1 MLTSNEL
8 ADRLS
13 RLAEKF
19 TVTGASA
26 ALWHDGTLIRSET
39 GTVNVTTGAP
49 VRPDTLFAAGSVTK
63 TLTASLAMTLVDE
76 GQLVLDAPVSEYLP
90 GFTTADPGRSAA
102 ITVRMLLNHSS
113 GLPGNYLPNLEPG
126 DDVLERLMRELTTL
140 EVTGVPG
147 RRFSYSNM
155 GMSTLGRLMEVI
167 TGERFDVALRTRI
180 LQPLGMTATAD
191 AEEMLLHSTAVGHV
205 VHPASGAVSRVPRLR
220 VWPEY
225 GPAGSRLWL
234 DVESLV
240 HFGRMHIDGT
250 TPDGHRLLS
259 RAALEQMRTPQYD
272 EFWGCL
278 RGCANF
284 GLGWGIFREGDDPVL
299 THSGANL
306 GMHSTLYVVPR
317 QQAVLAVLTNSSTGA
332 MLHSTLCTELLD
344 EFFDARGPA
353 AVAPPEASIEVDRE
367 RFTGLYR
374 APDGQ
379 VSVEVRD
386 GQLHARLLPDA
397 GLADWDRLMGSPA
410 GGGQAMPITC
420 IDSARSRF
428 VMDLGSPGSFLA
440 VQFYEPGL
448 DGRPTLV
455 RLGTVYER
463 TP

>member
-8 ADRLS
+8 AARLS

-26 ALWHDGTLIRSET
+26 ALWHDGALVRAET
-39 GTVNVTTGAP
+39 GTANVVTGAP

-63 TLTASLAMTLVDE
+63 TLTSTLAMTLVDE
-76 GQLVLDAPVSEYLP
+76 GRLDLDAPVLKYLP
-90 GFTTADPGRSAA
+90 GFTTADPDRSAA

-113 GLPGNYLPNLEPG
+113 GLPGNYLPDLAPG
-126 DDVLERLMRELTTL
+126 DDVLERLMRELATL
-140 EVTGVPG
+140 TVTGVPG

-155 GMSTLGRLMEVI
+155 GMSTLGRLVETI
-167 TGERFDVALRTRI
+167 TAERFDVALRTR
-180 LQPLGMTATAD
+180 LLRPLGMNATAD
-191 AEEMLLHSTAVGHV
+191 AEEMLLRSTAVGHV
-205 VHPASGAVSRVPRLR
+205 VDPATGTVSRVPRLR

-234 DVESLV
+234 DAEALI
-240 HFGRMHIDGT
+240 HFGRTHLDG
-250 TPDGHRLLS
+250 PGLLS
-259 RAALEQMRTPQYD
+259 PAALEQMRTPQYD

-306 GMHSTLYVVPR
+306 GMHSTLYVIPR
-317 QQAVLAVLTNSSTGA
+317 QQVVLAVLTNSTTGA
-332 MLHSTLCTELLD
+332 LLHTTLCTEILD
-344 EFFDARGPA
+344 EYFAVKGPPA
-353 AVAPPEASIEVDRE
+353 IAPPGPRTEIGNE
-367 RFTGLYR
+367 RFTGRYR
-374 APDGQ
+374 AADGE

-386 GQLHARLLPDA
+386 GKLHARLTPDA
-397 GLADWDRLMGSPA
+397 GLSEWDRLMGSPA

-420 IDSARSRF
+420 VDHARSRF
-428 VMDLGSPGSFLA
+428 VLDVGTPGNYLA
-440 VQFYEPGL
+440 VQFYDPGP

-455 RLGTVYER
+455 RLGTLYER

>member
-1 MLTSNEL
+1 MITSHEL

-26 ALWHDGTLIRSET
+26 ALWHDGTLVQSET

-76 GQLVLDAPVSEYLP
+76 GALDLDAPVLEYLP
-90 GFTTADPGRSAA
+90 AFTTADPARSAA

-113 GLPGNYLPNLEPG
+113 GLPGNYMPDLPPG

-155 GMSTLGRLMEVI
+155 GMSTLGRLVEVL
-167 TGERFDVALRTRI
+167 TGERFDVALRSRI
-180 LQPLGMTATAD
+180 LQPLEMTATAD

-205 VHPASGAVSRVPRLR
+205 VDPASGAVSRVPRLR

-234 DVESLV
+234 DVASLV
-240 HFGRMHIDGT
+240 RFGRTHIDGT
-250 TPDGHRLLS
+250 APDGSRLLS
-259 RAALEQMRTPQYD
+259 REAVEQMRTPQYD

-284 GLGWGIFREGDDPVL
+284 GLGWGLFREGDDPVL

-306 GMHSTLYVVPR
+306 GMHSTLYVLPR
-317 QQAVLAVLTNSSTGA
+317 QKAVLAVLTNSSTGA
-332 MLHSTLCTELLD
+332 MLHTTLSTGLLD

-353 AVAPPEASIEVDRE
+353 ALAPPEASVEVDTGQ
-367 RFTGLYR
+367 FTGLYR

-379 VSVEVRD
+379 VSVEVHD
-386 GQLHARLLPDA
+386 GKLHVRLVPDA
-397 GLADWDRLMGSPA
+397 GLAEWDRLMGNPA
-410 GGGQAMPITC
+410 GGGRAMPLTC
-420 IDSARSRF
+420 IDGERSRF

-440 VQFYEPGL
+440 VQFHEPGL

-455 RLGTVYER
+455 RLGTLYER

>member
-13 RLAEKF
+13 RLADKF

-26 ALWHDGTLIRSET
+26 ALWHDGTLIRAET
-39 GTVNVTTGAP
+39 GTVNVATGAP

-76 GQLVLDAPVSEYLP
+76 GRLDLDAPVLEYLP
-90 GFTTADPGRSAA
+90 GFTTADPVRSAA

-113 GLPGNYLPNLEPG
+113 GLPGNYMPNLLSG
-126 DDVLERLMRELTTL
+126 DDVLERLMRELAAL

-155 GMSTLGRLMEVI
+155 GMSTLGRLAEVI
-167 TGERFDVALRTRI
+167 TGDRFDVALSTR
-180 LQPLGMTATAD
+180 LLRPLGMTATAD
-191 AEEMLLHSTAVGHV
+191 AEEMLLHSTAVGHAV
-205 VHPASGAVSRVPRLR
+205 DPSSGAVSRVPRLR

-240 HFGRMHIDGT
+240 RFGRMHIDGT

-259 RAALEQMRTPQYD
+259 PAALEEMRTPQYD
-272 EFWGCL
+272 DFWGCL

-306 GMHSTLYVVPR
+306 GMHSTLYVIPR
-317 QQAVLAVLTNSSTGA
+317 QKVVLAVLTNSATGG

-353 AVAPPEASIEVDRE
+353 ALALPRAGVEVDNG
-367 RFTGLYR
+367 RFTGVYR
-374 APDGQ
+374 ASDGRVTVEAPDGQ
-379 VSVEVRD
+379 LHVR
-386 GQLHARLLPDA
+386 LVPDA
-397 GLADWDRLMGSPA
+397 GLAEWDRLMGSS
-410 GGGQAMPITC
+410 GGGRAMPITC
-420 IDSARSRF
+420 IDSERSRF
-428 VMDLGSPGSFLA
+428 VMDSGSPGSHVA
-440 VQFYEPGL
+440 VQFYEPGM

-455 RLGTVYER
+455 RLGTLYER
-463 TP
+463 KP

>member
-1 MLTSNEL
+1 MITSNEL

-19 TVTGASA
+19 TVSGASA
-26 ALWHDGTLIRSET
+26 ALWHDGTLVRAET
-39 GTVNVTTGAP
+39 GTVNVVTGAP
-49 VRPDTLFAAGSVTK
+49 VLPSTLFAAGSVTK
-63 TLTASLAMTLVDE
+63 VLTASLAMTLVDE
-76 GQLVLDAPVSEYLP
+76 GRLDLDAPVLKYLP

-102 ITVRMLLNHSS
+102 ITVRMLLDHSS
-113 GLPGNYLPNLEPG
+113 GLPGNYMPDLAPG
-126 DDVLERLMRELTTL
+126 EDVLERLMRELATL
-140 EVTGVPG
+140 NVTGVPG

-155 GMSTLGRLMEVI
+155 GMSTLGRLVEAI
-167 TGERFDVALRTRI
+167 TAERFDVALSTRV
-180 LQPLGMTATAD
+180 LRPLGMVATAD

-205 VHPASGAVSRVPRLR
+205 VDPASGTVSRVPRLR

-240 HFGRMHIDGT
+240 RFGRMHIDGL
-250 TPDGHRLLS
+250 TPNGHRILS
-259 RAALEQMRTPQYD
+259 QAAVEQMRTPRYD
-272 EFWGCL
+272 DFWGCL

-284 GLGWGIFREGDDPVL
+284 GLGWGLLREGDDPVL

-306 GMHSTLYVVPR
+306 GMHSTLSVIPGQKV
-317 QQAVLAVLTNSSTGA
+317 VLAVLTNSATGA

-344 EFFDARGPA
+344 EFFDVRSPA
-353 AVAPPEASIEVDRE
+353 AISPPEEITEVDNE

-379 VSVEVRD
+379 VSVETHD
-386 GQLHARLLPDA
+386 GRLHARLIPDP
-397 GLADWDRLMGSPA
+397 GLAEWDRLMGSPA
-410 GGGQAMPITC
+410 GSGQAMPIMC
-420 IDSARSRF
+420 VDHERNRF
-428 VMDLGSPGSFLA
+428 VIDVGTPGNFVP
-440 VQFYEPGL
+440 VQFYEPDL

-455 RLGTVYER
+455 RLGTLYER